1 MNVDKT
7 NFGEKMKEIREQKG
21 ISGNQFSKMLG
32 ISQAN
37 YSNYERGRTEPPLA
51 IVVRIAQLLNV
62 SVDYLL
68 GLSETQHDRV
78 VQSTVNGHNVNGS
91 GNVVSSAHADADE
104 ISRLKTENAAL
115 KIKLE
120 YATELIKNL
129 KK

>member
-1 MNVDKT
+1 MTEFATKLR
-7 NFGEKMKEIREQKG
+7 EIRKQRNL
-21 ISGNQFSKMLG
+21 SGSQFAKMLG
-32 ISQAN
+32 IAQTT
-37 YSNYERGRTEPPLA
+37 YSSYETGKVEPT
-51 IVVRIAQLLNV
+51 ISTIAKIATVLNV
-62 SVDYLL
+62 SSDILL
-68 GLSETQHDRV
+68 GLSDAPQNRV

-91 GNVVSSAHADADE
+91 GNVVSSAPADADE